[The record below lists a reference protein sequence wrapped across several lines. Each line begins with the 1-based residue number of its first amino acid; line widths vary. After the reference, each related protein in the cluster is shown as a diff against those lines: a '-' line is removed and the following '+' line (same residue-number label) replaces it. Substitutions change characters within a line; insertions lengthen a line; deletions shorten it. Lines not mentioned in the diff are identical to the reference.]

1 MFIGKRIKELRT
13 IAGLTQ
19 AQLAEKIGV
28 TPAAVG
34 NYEQGVSFPK
44 ESVLEKLFTALCC
57 TPNELLGGDSYS
69 HDDYE
74 HLRLY
79 ASLDESGKRKVNECT
94 RLELLRT
101 IRIAARNGGSDIAL
115 KKRSSKSIFDADD
128 YKR

>member
-1 MFIGKRIKELRT
+1 MFIGKRIKYLRT

-34 NYEQGVSFPK
+34 NYEQDVSFPK
-44 ESVLEKLFTALCC
+44 ESVLEKLFEALCC
-57 TPNELLGGDSYS
+57 TPNELLCSDGCC

-79 ASLDESGKRKVNECT
+79 ASLDEIGKRRVDECT
-94 RLELLRT
+94 QAEFFRT
-101 IRIAARNGGSDIAL
+101 IKIAARNGSSDIAL
-115 KKRSSKSIFDADD
+115 KKRSSKSIFDAED